1 MAYESLLLFAG
12 TAFSAMERSQSYA
25 ADVNQANA
33 ANTQALR
40 QREAAAVQAGINN
53 QLAVNNYLY
62 INREDALDLEKL
74 SVDKDLLR
82 KKIRRNLASFAAQ
95 SVGRGLISGSPK
107 DAGGSFGAAAA
118 NIERYGL
125 QALLAKDVNREK
137 RVLDFAQRTV
147 NTGLQTQSANN
158 KLFSE
163 LSAGVAVPD
172 RTGLMTGIGS
182 DVIKGLTIANSG
194 TT

>member
-1 MAYESLLLFAG
+1 M
-12 TAFSAMERSQSYA
+12 
-25 ADVNQANA
+25 
-33 ANTQALR
+33 
-40 QREAAAVQAGINN
+40 
-53 QLAVNNYLY
+53 
-62 INREDALDLEKL
+62 
-74 SVDKDLLR
+74 
-82 KKIRRNLASFAAQ
+82 
-95 SVGRGLISGSPK
+95 
-107 DAGGSFGAAAA
+107 
-118 NIERYGL
+118 
-125 QALLAKDVNREK
+125 
-137 RVLDFAQRTV
+137 LDFAQRTV

>member
-1 MAYESLLLFAG
+1 MAYESLLLFLG
-12 TAFSAMERSQSYA
+12 TSFNVAERTQDYA
-25 ADVNQANA
+25 ADVNQAQA
-33 ANTQALR
+33 ANIQALR
-40 QREAAAVQAGINN
+40 QREAAIVQAGINN
-53 QLAVNNYLY
+53 QLAVNSYLY
-62 INREDALDLEKL
+62 INREDSLDLEKL
-74 SVDKDLLR
+74 NIDKNLIS
-82 KKIRRNLASFAAQ
+82 KKIRRNLASFATQ
-95 SVGRGLISGSPK
+95 SVARGLILGSPK
-107 DAGGSFGAAAA
+107 DAGGSFSAAA
-118 NIERYGL
+118 NNIDRYGR
-125 QALLAKDVNREK
+125 QAMLAKDINREK

-158 KLFSE
+158 KLFSD

>member
-1 MAYESLLLFAG
+1 MAYESLLLFLG
-12 TAFSAMERSQSYA
+12 TGFSAASRADGYA
-25 ADVNQANA
+25 ADVNKAA
-33 ANTQALR
+33 TANTQALR
-40 QREAAAVQAGINN
+40 QREAAAVQAGIEN

-74 SVDKDLLR
+74 SVDKNLVR

>member
-1 MAYESLLLFAG
+1 
-12 TAFSAMERSQSYA
+12 MERSQGYA
-25 ADVNQANA
+25 ADVNKANA